1 MGPDVGLK
9 NVPCACFALKRVVK
23 RLWHDLFVGW
33 ACGGVQRRGQKLYDN
48 LKHNR
53 FCLALLGGN
62 LKSNTVEKSSVKGNL
77 L

>member
-1 MGPDVGLK
+1 MGLDVGLE
-9 NVPCACFALKRVVK
+9 NVPCACFILKYVVK

-33 ACGGVQRRGQKLYDN
+33 ACGRVERRGQKLYDN

-62 LKSNTVEKSSVKGNL
+62 LKLNTVAKSSVKGSL

>member
-1 MGPDVGLK
+1 MWL
-9 NVPCACFALKRVVK
+9 

-33 ACGGVQRRGQKLYDN
+33 TCGGAEGRGQKLHDD
-48 LKHNR
+48 LKRNR

-62 LKSNTVEKSSVKGNL
+62 LKSNTVAKSSVKGNL